1 MNAPFPGMD
10 PYLEHPALWPGVHN
24 GLVAALA
31 AQLQPLLTPRYVAAI
46 EQRVYIEGT
55 HHQRVPDVH
64 VEKVRDET
72 GGTAVA
78 RGVIDTPS
86 VLEIDALEIEEWT
99 IHVLDRYRDMK
110 VVTVIE
116 VVSPANKTP
125 GPGRRSYRRKQREVR
140 ASEAHLVEIDLV
152 RRGRH
157 VLSVPEA
164 HLSGAADYDYLA
176 CVSRWPKRRRFE
188 LYRTRLRE
196 RLPRIGLPLT
206 EPDADVPLD
215 VQAALEQTY
224 RDGGYALRLRYEE
237 PCEPPLESADQ
248 QWANDCW
255 AVYRAA
261 HPEWFPE
268 PAAPPK
274 RKRGHGE
281 KRGHRD

>member
-1 MNAPFPGMD
+1 MNTPFPGMD

-24 GLVAALA
+24 GLIAALA

-55 HHQRVPDVH
+55 RRQRVPDVH
-64 VEKVRDET
+64 VEKVRDGT

-78 RGVIDTPS
+78 QAVIDTPL
-86 VLEIDALEIEEWT
+86 VLEIDPLEIDEWT

-116 VVSPANKTP
+116 VVSPANKAP

-140 ASEAHLVEIDLV
+140 ASESHLVEIDLV

-164 HLSGAADYDYLA
+164 HVREAADYDYLV
-176 CVSRWPKRRRFE
+176 CVNRWPRRRRFE
-188 LYRTRLRE
+188 LYRRRLRE

-206 EPDADVPLD
+206 EPDADAPLD

-237 PCEPPLESADQ
+237 PCEPPLEAADQ
-248 QWANDCW
+248 QWAKERW

-268 PAAPPK
+268 PTAPP
-274 RKRGHGE
+274 GDGS
-281 KRGHRD
+281 